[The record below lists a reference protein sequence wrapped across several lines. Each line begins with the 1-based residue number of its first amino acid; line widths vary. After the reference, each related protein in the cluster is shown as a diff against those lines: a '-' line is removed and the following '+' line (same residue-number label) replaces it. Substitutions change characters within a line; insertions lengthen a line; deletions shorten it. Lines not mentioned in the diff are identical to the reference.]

1 MGLFQK
7 AYETYEH
14 HEAFVGKYSSRDRA
28 FKEPFAPIGHIT
40 TSAGIEITI
49 DNTGKFISAS
59 PVDKKESKIIIPA
72 TEESAGRSGTAIRP
86 HPLCDNIGYISP
98 ENAPKHEAYV
108 KQLTEWAESVYS
120 HPMLMPILT
129 YVKGG
134 TLLYDLTDAGI
145 GSPGDKDIVRWV
157 VIGLDDTEETACWTN
172 KALFQAFSDYYMA
185 KKAPNESVLCMVTG
199 ETTARANQHIK
210 GVISV
215 RGNAK
220 LISANDTVNFTYRG
234 RFRTDDEALTVGYE
248 ASQKA
253 HNALKWIAADQ
264 GVIIGGR
271 TFVCWN
277 PKGKKLHRAT
287 LPLRRS
293 DTPVLQMTQYRKDL
307 AEALS
312 GYKHQFEPT
321 DEAVI
326 AAFDAATTGRLAVTY
341 YSEMLVSDFLE
352 RLKAWDETCCFA
364 HCKFGIASPALER
377 IINCAFGTER
387 NGKIEADE
395 RVMKE
400 QLQRLLAC
408 RLDGAQ
414 MPYDIVHA
422 LTKNTM
428 RPLAYDKQR
437 EYLQFTACAVI
448 RKFYIDRYKEEY
460 DMALEKDKK
469 DLSYQYGRLLAVLE
483 KAERDTY
490 ESSEGREPNAVRMQ
504 SAFCAHPAQ
513 TAKTV
518 IEQVKTGYYPKL
530 RPHSRIYYDRLIGEI
545 YEKISVFSEVEWNKP
560 LKETYIMG
568 YYLQKNALYTKNEE
582 TTETEESENE

>member
-1 MGLFQK
+1 MGLLQK

-14 HEAFVGKYSSRDRA
+14 HAAFVGNYSSGDLA
-28 FKEPFAPIGHIT
+28 FKEPFAPVGHIT

-49 DNTGKFISAS
+49 DNTGKFVSAS
-59 PVDKKESKIIIPA
+59 IVDKKAAKIIIPV
-72 TEESAGRSGTAIRP
+72 TEESSGRTSGVCP

-98 ENAPKHEAYV
+98 ENAQKYRAYV
-108 KQLTEWAESVYS
+108 AQLTEWIESKYS

-129 YVKGG
+129 YVMGG
-134 TLLYDLTDAGI
+134 TILSDLADSGI
-145 GSPGDKDIVRWV
+145 ENPSEKDTVRWI
-157 VIGLDDTEETACWTN
+157 VIGLGETESPYCWTN
-172 KALFQAFSDYYMA
+172 QRLFEAFTAYYMD
-185 KKAPNESVLCMVTG
+185 KKTSDEQVLCMLTG
-199 ETTARANQHIK
+199 KMTARATQHIK
-210 GVISV
+210 GIISV
-215 RGNAK
+215 SGNAK
-220 LISANDTVNFTYRG
+220 LISANDATNFTYRG
-234 RFRTDDEALTVGYE
+234 RFKTDVEALTIGYD

-271 TFVCWN
+271 TFVSWN
-277 PKGKKLHRAT
+277 PKGKKIHRPT

-293 DTPVLQMTQYRKDL
+293 DAPILQMTQYRKDL
-307 AEALS
+307 AKALYS
-312 GYKHQFEPT
+312 YKNQFEPT
-321 DEAVI
+321 DDAVI
-326 AAFDAATTGRLAVTY
+326 AVFDAATTGRLAVTY

-352 RLKAWDETCCFA
+352 RLCDWDQTCCFQ
-364 HCKFGIASPALER
+364 HYSFGISSPALER
-377 IINCAFGTER
+377 IVNCAFGTER

-408 RLDGAQ
+408 RLDGAP

-422 LTKNTM
+422 LAKNTM
-428 RPLAYDKQR
+428 RPLAYKERRD
-437 EYLQFTACAVI
+437 ELQFIACAVI
-448 RKFYIDRYKEEY
+448 RKYYLDRYKEEY

-490 ESSEGREPNAVRMQ
+490 ESGEGREPNAVRMQ

-518 IEQVKTGYYPKL
+518 IEQVKTGYYSKL
-530 RPHSRIYYDRLIGEI
+530 RPNSRVFYDRLIGEL
-545 YEKISVFSEVEWNKP
+545 YEKISEFSEAEWNAP

-568 YYLQKNALYTKNEE
+568 YYLQKNALYTKNDEAN
-582 TTETEESENE
+582 ETEESENE

>member
-1 MGLFQK
+1 MGLLQK

-14 HEAFVGKYSSRDRA
+14 HAAFVGEYSSGDRA
-28 FKEPFAPIGHIT
+28 FKEPFAPVGHIT

-49 DNTGKFISAS
+49 DNTGKFVSAS
-59 PVDKKESKIIIPA
+59 PVDKKAAKIIIPV
-72 TEESAGRSGTAIRP
+72 TEESSGRTSGVCP

-98 ENAPKHEAYV
+98 ENDQKYGAYV
-108 KQLTEWAESVYS
+108 AQLTEWAESEYS
-120 HPMLMPILT
+120 HPMLMPILN

-134 TLLYDLTDAGI
+134 TILSDLADSGI
-145 GSPGDKDIVRWV
+145 ENPSEKDTVRWV
-157 VIGLDDTEETACWTN
+157 VIGLNEAESPYCWTN
-172 KALFQAFSDYYMA
+172 KAIFKAFSDYYMA
-185 KKAPNESVLCMVTG
+185 KKSSNEPILCMVTG
-199 ETTARANQHIK
+199 ETTTRANQHIK
-210 GVISV
+210 GIISV
-215 RGNAK
+215 SGNAK
-220 LISANDTVNFTYRG
+220 LISANDTTNFTYRG
-234 RFRTDDEALTVGYE
+234 RFKSDDEALTVGYE

-277 PKGKKLHRAT
+277 PKGKKIHRPT
-287 LPLRRS
+287 SPLRRS
-293 DTPVLQMTQYRKDL
+293 DAPVLQITQYRKDL
-307 AEALS
+307 AEALYS
-312 GYKHQFEPT
+312 YKNQFEPT
-321 DEAVI
+321 DDAVI
-326 AAFDAATTGRLAVTY
+326 AVFDAATTGRLAVTY
-341 YSEMLVSDFLE
+341 HSEMLVSDFLE
-352 RLKAWDETCCFA
+352 RLSDWDETCCFK
-364 HCKFGIASPALER
+364 HYSFGISSPALER
-377 IINCAFGTER
+377 IVNCAFGTER

-422 LTKNTM
+422 LAKNTM

-437 EYLQFTACAVI
+437 EYLQFTSCAVI
-448 RKFYIDRYKEEY
+448 RKFYLDRYKEEY

-490 ESSEGREPNAVRMQ
+490 ESGEGREPNAVRMQ

-530 RPHSRIYYDRLIGEI
+530 RPGSRIFYDRLIGEI
-545 YEKISVFSEVEWNKP
+545 YEKISDFSEAEWNAP

-568 YYLQKNALYTKNEE
+568 YYLQKNALYTKNDE